1 MDNNI
6 NAVPMAFQRLIDAVV
21 HNLPHAVHEAPLVGG
36 ADVHAGPF
44 AHGLEPLQDGEVSG
58 GVGGGAVG
66 HAENLADPAGRGGL
80 SRRRRDVALARR
92 RAGAA
97 AGALPAF
104 AVGSVA
110 APGAETGPCDTRTSS
125 GRDEVQP

>member
-1 MDNNI
+1 M
-6 NAVPMAFQRLIDAVV
+6 
-21 HNLPHAVHEAPLVGG
+21 
-36 ADVHAGPF
+36 
-44 AHGLEPLQDGEVSG
+44 SG

-66 HAENLADPAGRGGL
+66 HAENLADPAGRGRL

-92 RAGAA
+92 RAGGAA
-97 AGALPAF
+97 SASPAF

-110 APGAETGPCDTRTSS
+110 APGAETGPRGTRASS